1 MGYSHEIQPFIQQ
14 AFWNPVNTSL
24 YSMVIELQPL
34 QGCWPT
40 KNCII
45 TDSYDTTNWS
55 CESADRDYFQSLSN
69 SREFELHSFHTF
81 LFQCVIHH
89 PRTPTCGHF
98 IALSQYWEM
107 VESCLESTSGF
118 INITIV
124 WYTHCAHPQIPGVSR
139 VDRFPLTSIY
149 SEYFEGLQSCSKYKV
164 FYYSL
169 RAGSASPQASSVA
182 CQEFQKKVA

>member
-1 MGYSHEIQPFIQQ
+1 MERWKTGNRWGQWTSNRLICTIQTLKKQWKAKREQGENMGYSHEIQPFIQQ

-124 WYTHCAHPQIPGVSR
+124 WYTHCAPAPAS
-139 VDRFPLTSIY
+139 
-149 SEYFEGLQSCSKYKV
+149 
-164 FYYSL
+164 
-169 RAGSASPQASSVA
+169 GS
-182 CQEFQKKVA
+182 